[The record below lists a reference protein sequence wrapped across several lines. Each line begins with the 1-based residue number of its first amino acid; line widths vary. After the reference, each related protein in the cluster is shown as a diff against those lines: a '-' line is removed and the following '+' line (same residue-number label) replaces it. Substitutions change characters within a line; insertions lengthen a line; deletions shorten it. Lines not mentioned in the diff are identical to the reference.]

1 MKLKSVLFFDS
12 MLTPKII
19 TLVYW
24 LLLVGCVGS
33 GLLMILGVFGGGLI
47 QGLLVALLGS
57 AGARIWSE
65 LMIVMFKINENLQRV
80 ADASVHEKV

>member
-1 MKLKSVLFFDS
+1 MNLKTILFFNS

-24 LLLVGCVGS
+24 LLLLGILVGGV
-33 GLLMILGVFGGGLI
+33 LMIFGVIGGGFIEGVLLI
-47 QGLLVALLGS
+47 VFGS

-65 LMIVMFKINENLQRV
+65 LTIVMFNINENLQRV
-80 ADASVHEKV
+80 ADKK

>member
-1 MKLKSVLFFDS
+1 MNLKSILFFNS

-24 LLLVGCVGS
+24 LLLLGILVGGVLMIFGVIGGGFIE
-33 GLLMILGVFGGGLI
+33 GLLLIVF
-47 QGLLVALLGS
+47 GS

-80 ADASVHEKV
+80 ADNK

>member
-1 MKLKSVLFFDS
+1 MNFKSILFFNS

-24 LLLVGCVGS
+24 LLLIGVLIGGVLMMFGVLGGGFIE
-33 GLLMILGVFGGGLI
+33 GLLLIVF
-47 QGLLVALLGS
+47 GS

-80 ADASVHEKV
+80 ADKK